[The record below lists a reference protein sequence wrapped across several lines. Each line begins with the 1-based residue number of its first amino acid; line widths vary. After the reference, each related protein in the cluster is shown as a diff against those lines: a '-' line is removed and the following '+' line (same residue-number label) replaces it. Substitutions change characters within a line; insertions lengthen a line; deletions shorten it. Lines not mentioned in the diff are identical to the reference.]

1 MLVQE
6 MLGVLVMLV
15 LCFNV
20 DADKGN
26 DYKFV
31 QVIDKI

>member
-6 MLGVLVMLV
+6 IFGVLVMLV

-20 DADKGN
+20 DAVKGN
-26 DYKFV
+26 HYKPV
-31 QVIDKI
+31 Q